1 MAWQVI
7 ERKVMRST
15 APSIA
20 ISKQGRLNFNGAA
33 TKILHDGG
41 IESVLLLWDADARK
55 IGIQRVGKR
64 DSRGYTVRFAPKYN
78 WSGFAAKNFLEQINY
93 DYTKT
98 VSYPAE
104 WDRTDEMFVFSLPTS
119 SEKKEPP
126 QSQQVARHGRSPVRA
141 MHNDTGVKSRAMGSA

>member
-7 ERKVMRST
+7 ERKVTRST

-33 TKILHDGG
+33 TKILHDGN
-41 IESVLLLWDADARK
+41 IESVLLLWDADLGK
-55 IGIQRVGKR
+55 VGIQRIGKR
-64 DSRGYTVRFAPKYN
+64 DPRGYAVRYAPKFN

-93 DYTKT
+93 DYSKT

-104 WDRTDEMFVFSLPTS
+104 WDRTEEIFVFSLPQGS
-119 SEKKEPP
+119 GRKEPQAAQ
-126 QSQQVARHGRSPVRA
+126 QSVRTGRAPARSQSEA
-141 MHNDTGVKSRAMGSA
+141 NVKSRASIAS

>member
-33 TKILHDGG
+33 TKILHDGN

-55 IGIQRVGKR
+55 IGIQRIGKR
-64 DSRGYTVRFAPKYN
+64 DARGYTVRFAPKYN

-93 DYTKT
+93 DYSKT
-98 VSYPAE
+98 QSYPAE
-104 WDRTDEMFVFSLPTS
+104 WDKTEEMFVFSLPSS
-119 SEKKEPP
+119 SEEKEL
-126 QSQQVARHGRSPVRA
+126 QQGQQHARPGRGQTRTHSEIG
-141 MHNDTGVKSRAMGSA
+141 MKSKASASG